1 MKYFLYC
8 RKSTEDEDRQV
19 MSIESQRTT
28 MGRFADDRA
37 GVEIVEI
44 LEESRSAKSPGRP
57 VFNAMLDRIRR
68 GDADGIIAW
77 APDRLARN
85 SIDGGQIIYLL
96 DQGILH
102 DLKFSTYTFEN
113 NSQGKFMLQIMFGQ
127 SKYYSD
133 ALSENVKRGNQTKL
147 EMGWRPNHAP
157 LGYRNCPETRTILP
171 HPDHFPLVRRIFEL
185 FLSGSYSPRAI
196 ALLARNEW
204 GFLTPKKKKSG
215 GKPLALS
222 TIYKMLGNPFYS
234 GKIVWKGTVYPGK
247 HQPVVTSEE
256 FERVQKLL
264 GREGQARP
272 IRHRFA
278 FTGLIRCGSCGLRI
292 TAEEKINK
300 YGSRYV
306 YYHCTKRGLGPK
318 CPERSVGQ
326 QALEQQLADFLS
338 SLSINPAIEKWVTTE
353 AAKEE
358 SGVEEAIAAQR
369 RSCTAAVAEI
379 ATQQRELTSL
389 RLRRMMTDD
398 EFVLERERL
407 DGERKTLLNSL
418 SAFMSHDRFELL
430 REVISFS
437 KHAADWFSRADE
449 AAKRMIV
456 QLAGSNFLLM
466 GKKLSVQ
473 AVKPFRTNPD
483 FAFIPRLCGVVED
496 VRTFDDQHRIE
507 VEQFLKDITDI
518 SRDVALAQML
528 RSLKMLREQF
538 EPVCLEEVA

>member
-28 MGRFADDRA
+28 MARFADDRTD
-37 GVEIVEI
+37 VEIVEI
-44 LEESRSAKSPGRP
+44 LEESKSAKSPGRP
-57 VFNAMLDRIRR
+57 VFAAMLDRIKR
-68 GDADGIIAW
+68 GEASGIIAW

-96 DQGILH
+96 DQGVLH

-171 HPDHFPLVRRIFEL
+171 HPDHFLLVRRIFEL
-185 FLSGSYSPRAI
+185 FLSGRHSPSAI
-196 ALLARNEW
+196 ALMARNEW
-204 GFLTPKKKKSG
+204 GFLTPRKKKSG
-215 GKPLALS
+215 GKPLVLS
-222 TIYKMLGNPFYS
+222 TIYKMLGNPFYC
-234 GKIVWKGTVYPGK
+234 GRIVWKGAVYPGK
-247 HQPVVTSEE
+247 HQPVVTPEE

-264 GREGQARP
+264 GRVGQARP
-272 IRHRFA
+272 SHHSFA
-278 FTGLIRCGSCGLRI
+278 FTGLMRCGSCGMRI
-292 TAEEKINK
+292 TAEQKINK

-318 CPERSVGQ
+318 CSERSVGQ
-326 QALEQQLADFLS
+326 KVLEKQLGDFLS
-338 SLSINPAIEKWVTTE
+338 SLAIDADIEKWVMAE
-353 AAKEE
+353 AAKAEA
-358 SGVEEAIAAQR
+358 GAEEAVAAQQ

-379 ATQQRELTSL
+379 AAQQRELTAL
-389 RLRRMMTDD
+389 RLRRMMTDE

-407 DGERKTLLNSL
+407 ESEQKTLLNSL
-418 SAFMSHDRFELL
+418 SAFMSSNRFELL

-437 KHAADWFSRADE
+437 KHAAEWFSRADE

-456 QLAGSNFLLM
+456 QMAGSNFLLM

-473 AVKPFRTNPD
+473 AVKPLRTNPD
-483 FAFIPRLCGVVED
+483 FGIFPRLCSVVQD
-496 VRTFDDQHRIE
+496 VRTFDDWRTIE
-507 VEQFLKDITDI
+507 AEQFLKDITDF
-518 SRDVALAQML
+518 SHDSKAEKFVTDL
-528 RSLKMLREQF
+528 RTLQARF
-538 EPVCLEEVA
+538 EPVRLEKAA